1 MDISLFISNTML
13 IERLCGVSAYVLGL
27 IVICNAIYVSKRA
40 SVKRCLVLYA
50 LYLTALAFFYVP
62 GDSADLTRL
71 LVHMHDWSYLDFPD
85 LISLMGRNAS
95 PAYPLYFWAIGQ
107 FGVDG
112 LLPAVTTFIG
122 MMCLFS
128 CIWDYAD
135 RFECNK
141 RSVVL
146 AVAVVMSTGFFVSL
160 ISDIRNMLAFMI
172 IARCFYGEC
181 YRKSSVLAH
190 IILYAFAAFLHP
202 AALFVVVLR
211 MVLLI
216 FERKSSLAE
225 AFLSFFLV
233 VLLFALLFFYAS
245 DYLAEMVRRGSN
257 YLASGEYS
265 YFWEYLIN
273 GIMMAYAV
281 YVLISSRKAEAKREE
296 TRPLKQ
302 ALVVLCVIS
311 IAAAPFSFAIFTRF
325 ATLVLFLMPPLVMEL
340 LEDEAFLAK
349 SRFVTLTKLEV
360 IVCLLL
366 ACARGNLSGYKFF
379 LLK

>member
-1 MDISLFISNTML
+1 
-13 IERLCGVSAYVLGL
+13 
-27 IVICNAIYVSKRA
+27 
-40 SVKRCLVLYA
+40 
-50 LYLTALAFFYVP
+50 
-62 GDSADLTRL
+62 
-71 LVHMHDWSYLDFPD
+71 
-85 LISLMGRNAS
+85 
-95 PAYPLYFWAIGQ
+95 
-107 FGVDG
+107 
-112 LLPAVTTFIG
+112 
-122 MMCLFS
+122 
-128 CIWDYAD
+128 
-135 RFECNK
+135 
-141 RSVVL
+141 VL

-349 SRFVTLTKLEV
+349 SRFVTLTKLEIV
-360 IVCLLL
+360 VCLLL